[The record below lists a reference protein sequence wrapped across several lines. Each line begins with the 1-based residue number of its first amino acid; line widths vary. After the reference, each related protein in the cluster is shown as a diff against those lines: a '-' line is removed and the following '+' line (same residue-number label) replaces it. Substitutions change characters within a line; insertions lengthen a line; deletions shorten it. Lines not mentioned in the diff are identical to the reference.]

1 MPQTTTATNE
11 DENGFRLKT
20 IATLGNSRTVRIL
33 TQNENGPCPLLAL
46 ANVLLLRS
54 DISIG
59 ESKKRI
65 SFEALVEL
73 LGDYLIR
80 HTSEASNDN
89 LMDAINLIPTLQNGL
104 DVNVTFD
111 SVFGF
116 ETTPSLALF
125 AAFGV
130 PLCHGW
136 VYEGGDGDALLDLK
150 SGPTGSSCE
159 QAAPP
164 AWSGIAGYKELMSY
178 NQLVEA
184 VVNGQVAA
192 IELGHAPETNSNAQ
206 VQVEA
211 FADVASTE
219 SQSLE
224 MNTKTAIIA
233 SLETS
238 AETNVTVT
246 GDESLETRVVDPSPE
261 NVHGVGDEPLLQT
274 VSDSSAV
281 SNLSE
286 TLAELTVNPSSL
298 LSDATSAPI
307 VTEPGVECVD
317 THEEMITSPPDSAAT
332 TEAVPI
338 EPVPIDFDA
347 GEPVAHEM
355 VAISQPVT
363 TEPVAN
369 DAVITESV
377 SAEPVA
383 IECVAIDSVA
393 SAPLPSESV
402 IGSVPAETVAPK
414 LAQEN
419 IADDIILIEAV
430 QPTTVNGANELSD
443 TSAGTEPPAEI
454 PIQLVET
461 LGTSEMPAQVQAD
474 NSNETRIADDA
485 AKELVRAAEKR
496 EGKKVVSSIEVSK
509 NTVDMDPAKK
519 AELEKQVVLGQAADL
534 FLSTTST
541 QLTSAGLN
549 QLAEK
554 IEPANLSVLFRN
566 NHFSTLFNHPQLGLF
581 TLVTDEGFLTK
592 KCVWETL
599 CLDGDGV
606 FVDGEFGAYSATASD
621 EGLDGSS
628 GGAVDIAGVD
638 IAEQERAWKA
648 IVEGGGGD
656 GAGVRGGGGVDNDLA
671 FAMSLQ
677 EEENRRAQPAGATP
691 PTAHSRKPTAGPTQ
705 QQLWMQAD
713 MKEHL
718 QGLRAK
724 APKKDASKTENECAI
739 Q

>member
-1 MPQTTTATNE
+1 MRTTATATNE

-136 VYEGGDGDALLDLK
+136 VYESGEVMNLK
-150 SGPTGSSCE
+150 LGPAASSSE
-159 QAAPP
+159 VAAPTK
-164 AWSGIAGYKELMSY
+164 WSGVAGYKELMSY

-192 IELGHAPETNSNAQ
+192 MELGLTLEIPSTDQAQ
-206 VQVEA
+206 KES
-211 FADVASTE
+211 FADVPPIE
-219 SQSLE
+219 SQ
-224 MNTKTAIIA
+224 I
-233 SLETS
+233 LETKQDTPADNVASPDSS
-238 AETNVTVT
+238 A
-246 GDESLETRVVDPSPE
+246 GDKVVATEPESLETRVVGLTSE
-261 NVHGVGDEPLLQT
+261 NLDGSVVGNGANPQN
-274 VSDSSAV
+274 VSDNSAV

-286 TLAELTVNPSSL
+286 KVAELTL
-298 LSDATSAPI
+298 DAFIVPPDAAIAPV

-317 THEEMITSPPDSAAT
+317 THEDKNTLPPDSVSTA
-332 TEAVPI
+332 EAIPV
-338 EPVPIDFDA
+338 EPAPVEQAPIDSVAD
-347 GEPVAHEM
+347 EPVAT
-355 VAISQPVT
+355 VQVT

-369 DAVITESV
+369 DIVVT
-377 SAEPVA
+377 EPVNSELVSEEA
-383 IECVAIDSVA
+383 SVVTDPA
-393 SAPLPSESV
+393 ATDLVVSELTTA
-402 IGSVPAETVAPK
+402 SVPAETVAPDA
-414 LAQEN
+414 LSQEIVETIVRN
-419 IADDIILIEAV
+419 EAV
-430 QPTTVNGANELSD
+430 QSLTENNGTADSGVETVTDS
-443 TSAGTEPPAEI
+443 EPPV
-454 PIQLVET
+454 QVVET
-461 LGTSEMPAQVQAD
+461 FATSEDTTQIQAD
-474 NSNETRIADDA
+474 YSSEARIAEELHA
-485 AKELVRAAEKR
+485 EKELARAAEKR
-496 EGKKVVSSIEVSK
+496 EGKKVVSKVEVPK
-509 NTVDMDPAKK
+509 NTVDVDPAKK
-519 AELEKQVVLGQAADL
+519 ADLEKQVALGQAADL

-549 QLAEK
+549 QLVEK
-554 IEPANLSVLFRN
+554 IEPARLSVLFRN

-606 FVDGEFGAYSATASD
+606 FVDGEFGAYAATASD
-621 EGLDGSS
+621 EGLDGGAG

-638 IAEQERAWKA
+638 VAEQERAWKA
-648 IVEGGGGD
+648 IVEGGGD
-656 GAGVRGGGGVDNDLA
+656 AVGVPGGGDVDNDLA

-677 EEENRRAQPAGATP
+677 EEENRRAQPNTP
-691 PTAHSRKPTAGPTQ
+691 PAAHSRQQTATSQ
-705 QQLWMQAD
+705 QQQQSWD
-713 MKEHL
+713 MKQHL
-718 QGLRAK
+718 QGLRGK
-724 APKKDASKTENECAI
+724 ARKKDAGKPENECAI